1 MNDIYILC
9 TICKK
14 TSNQDRYV
22 HTHTQLYTYTC
33 IYAHTERERDDNNDE
48 CLIRAQRHALTSE
61 LIRVRHVIYDEDD
74 DDNK

>member
-1 MNDIYILC
+1 MY
-9 TICKK
+9 T
-14 TSNQDRYV
+14 
-22 HTHTQLYTYTC
+22 HTHNYIHTL
-33 IYAHTERERDDNNDE
+33 AFMHTERERDDNNDE